1 MVVNCNPSIL
11 QYVHSAYIIVDAP
24 TIKDIKLF
32 AKRLLARTIVPGY
45 PKPPTP
51 SDADGL
57 SSFLAKAKKEL
68 LMRAQV
74 DGSRATKKKKEIN
87 LEEYPW
93 CDTGAQP
100 TESMYVPRLSLKL
113 VGGKARYEVLCHSVL
128 LWGFLIQ

>member
-57 SSFLAKAKKEL
+57 SSFLAKA
-68 LMRAQV
+68 